1 MEDFNATQLNPV
13 QSVREAGGPH
23 RRLWIAGGI
32 VAAVVIAAL
41 GYAWFSGA
49 SRASQNEREFSASVE
64 AFNRNDLDGAVV
76 YADNILARDPANVS
90 ALLVKATAL
99 EQKGSLMFEEEKFGT
114 QAILVAQQ
122 ALAID
127 PKSDEAW
134 RIIGYAN
141 EIMEKYDAAHA
152 AYEKAIELNPKNAAA
167 ISQDA
172 HAWDLQG
179 NAVKAEAEY
188 RAALSIDA
196 TLDQAQMGLARIDTQ
211 NGKSDEALA
220 LFSALSVNAKNARH
234 RAEGAYSAGVLAGAR
249 GDTAASLSFM
259 RTATTQDPSYA
270 LGWAGLGAVLF
281 SEAFETPTKR
291 TLAERN
297 DLITQSF
304 TALERAILIN
314 PNQSSAYLQLGAE
327 LATVGKKD
335 AALKILGEASRVVA
349 DDITLTA
356 PEKTAMSAKI
366 NAAIK
371 VIKK

>member
-1 MEDFNATQLNPV
+1 MMEEGGNPV
-13 QSVREAGGPH
+13 QSVREAGAPH
-23 RRLWIAGGI
+23 ARLWLGAGF
-32 VAAVVIAAL
+32 VAFVVLVAL
-41 GYAWFSGA
+41 GYAWFSG
-49 SRASQNEREFSASVE
+49 SRISQNERELRASVV
-64 AFNRNDLDGAVV
+64 AFNQNDLNGAVT
-76 YADNILARDPANVS
+76 YADNVLARDPSNVA
-90 ALLVKATAL
+90 ALVSKATAL
-99 EQKGSLMFEEEKFGT
+99 AQQGSLAFKEQEFGI
-114 QAILVAQQ
+114 QAIAVAQQ
-122 ALAID
+122 ALAINH
-127 PKSDEAW
+127 KSDEAW

-234 RAEGAYSAGVLAGAR
+234 RAEGAYSAGGLAGAR

-314 PNQSSAYLQLGAE
+314 PNQSSAYLQLCAE

-349 DDITLTA
+349 DDIALTA